1 MRKRSSVVIAKAQRS
16 WLVVTFIVRESEF
29 TEVFEFIVLA

>member
-1 MRKRSSVVIAKAQRS
+1 MRKRTGVVVAKAQRS
-16 WLVVTFIVRESEF
+16 WLVVTFIVGESEF

>member
-16 WLVVTFIVRESEF
+16 LLVVTFIVRESEF